1 MDLFVQ
7 NLHEISLYTTIYTNP
22 PPPLPLQ
29 VQNSKGQN
37 GFVPSNYVKRE
48 KPQKPSLLDNLKKK
62 VKHRKSSDSKTPP
75 SPGYVDVDVDSRD
88 SQDDLLYDHAVVT
101 SDPGAAASPLNLP
114 AVAKFRY
121 EPAREDEVA
130 LVKGARLL
138 VLEKSNDGWW
148 RGECAGKAGW
158 FPSNYVQLDAEAA
171 TPGDDVAATAAAG
184 EGGATVLAL
193 FGFTARNEEE
203 LSIAR
208 GETLHLVEKPP
219 DDPEWW
225 KLRAAGGALG
235 LVPKNYVKLCEGATA
250 AAAAGAPP
258 DARTSSSPSGSKTPP
273 SPGARGPPSP
283 GARGASARPAE
294 GAAGDSRAQV
304 MADKEF
310 YYGKL
315 SRTDCDNL
323 LGTFGTPGDFLV
335 RDSETHVS
343 TQRDT

>member
-1 MDLFVQ
+1 MF
-7 NLHEISLYTTIYTNP
+7 
-22 PPPLPLQ
+22 LQ

-75 SPGYVDVDVDSRD
+75 SPGYVEVEVDSRD
-88 SQDDLLYDHAVVT
+88 SQDDLLYDHASADNV
-101 SDPGAAASPLNLP
+101 SPLNMP

-121 EPAREDEVA
+121 DPAREDEIS
-130 LVKGARLL
+130 LVKGARVL

-148 RGECAGKAGW
+148 RGECNGKTGW
-158 FPSNYVQLDAEAA
+158 FPSNYVALDVDG
-171 TPGDDVAATAAAG
+171 TSDPLNGKPQ
-184 EGGATVLAL
+184 TVLAL
-193 FGFTARNEEE
+193 FGFQARNEEE
-203 LSIAR
+203 LTINK
-208 GETLHLVEKPP
+208 GEHLELMEKPP

-225 KLRAAGGALG
+225 KLRNEKGAVG
-235 LVPKNYVKLCEGATA
+235 LVPKNYVKLCESVQLDSK
-250 AAAAGAPP
+250 PP
-258 DARTSSSPSGSKTPP
+258 QTDSRTSSSPQGSKTPP

-283 GARGASARPAE
+283 GARGASARPTD
-294 GAAGDSRAQV
+294 GAGASENRAQV

-343 TQRDT
+343 RF